1 MIDKIRREKRYRVT
15 IEEISTNDE
24 SIQRTEFEHCDRE
37 DLFNTIDKLKQGTD
51 LETNTAT
58 KVAVALRLLGP
69 TMMAHRKHPL
79 FAELMPHFKNFMHNL
94 KTTIKQKLKAQ
105 DA

>member
-1 MIDKIRREKRYRVT
+1 
-15 IEEISTNDE
+15 
-24 SIQRTEFEHCDRE
+24 
-37 DLFNTIDKLKQGTD
+37 
-51 LETNTAT
+51 
-58 KVAVALRLLGP
+58 
-69 TMMAHRKHPL
+69 MMAHRKHPL